1 MIRKD
6 PALKKALDNLKS
18 VVKYIKKSR
27 EVDYEDIYEIGKVSR
42 RIFRRIVY
50 LHEREKPIRDRT
62 YERIIELHV
71 DALQVTC
78 DTEIGEAICKR
89 LEYLEE
95 WYWQETN

>member
-50 LHEREKPIRDRT
+50 LHE
-62 YERIIELHV
+62 
-71 DALQVTC
+71 
-78 DTEIGEAICKR
+78 
-89 LEYLEE
+89 
-95 WYWQETN
+95 